1 MSVHDNIMM
10 QVQRKLCAWLLSS
23 LCESARVH
31 TGKQISS
38 TIGTLWYIKSSPKPV
53 PDLSPATPSD
63 PFPDNSTGNQFFD
76 RALFESYARLGHI
89 YAKAVCTDILADGNW
104 ARRAQRE
111 VRAFDL
117 RDAPPHPV
125 GGFPHVNPIVIVH
138 DANREVPSPL

>member
-53 PDLSPATPSD
+53 PDLSPAATPSD
-63 PFPDNSTGNQFFD
+63 PFPNNSTGNQFYD
-76 RALFESYARLGHI
+76 RTLFEAYARLGHM
-89 YAKAVCTDILADGNW
+89 YAEAVCEDIAADRNW
-104 ARRAQRE
+104 AQRPQF
-111 VRAFDL
+111 VSPAAAVAAASPSTALAGTDL
-117 RDAPPHPV
+117 
-125 GGFPHVNPIVIVH
+125 F
-138 DANREVPSPL
+138 VP